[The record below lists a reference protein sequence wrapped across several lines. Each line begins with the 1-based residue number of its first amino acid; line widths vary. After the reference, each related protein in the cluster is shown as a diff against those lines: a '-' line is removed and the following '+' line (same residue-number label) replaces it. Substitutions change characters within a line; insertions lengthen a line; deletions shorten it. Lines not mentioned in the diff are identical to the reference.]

1 MRGAARCWGRS
12 STGSSTPASSCCPIL
27 GFYPRPIPALSK
39 PATPSGTSS
48 IATALLCA
56 IRRRMILACRKRRF
70 WCASSGIS
78 TRWPPSTARMR
89 RVGSLSTCW
98 RAAIASACSPKTS
111 IPSQAC
117 CGGTSHKPI
126 PWPASSIRRGSCRAA
141 GNRRGR
147 SLERAAPLKF
157 ESSQHDS
164 QDCAVTLRKKPGN
177 LCRSRALAPTRVVK
191 GVMLAERPDQA
202 RMSRIV
208 LVSNRVTDIRKAPQA
223 GGVAVALA
231 DIVRTR
237 PALWFGWNGEIAPE
251 HATPTLERE
260 GRIATV
266 PLSEADHQAYY
277 LGYSNSVLW
286 PVFHNRLDLAQFE
299 AGFFERYVGVNRRL
313 AEQLRPLL
321 RPDDLIWVHDYHL
334 LPFATELRRLGAQN
348 PIGYFLHIPFP
359 PWQTF
364 MAIPEH
370 QQLARALAAYDLIG
384 LQTKADVANLVTYLE
399 NGVYGRI
406 VPDGRIRLLDR
417 LLTVGSFPIG
427 IDVAD
432 FAHAKRDSGLVQA
445 RAPVHRIIGVD
456 RLDYT
461 KGLPQKFKAFG
472 QFLETNPR
480 YRGQVVLTQIAPP
493 TRGSVEAYTDIRQQ
507 LESLAGSINGRFGE
521 LDWVPIH
528 YIHRSTARRRLA
540 DIYRSSR
547 IGLVTPLRD
556 GMNLVAKEYV
566 AAQDGADP
574 GVLILSQF
582 AGAAEEMSQ
591 ALIVNPYNIAE
602 TADVIRMAFEMDLSE
617 RQKRHAALIATVEK
631 NNVVAWCRSFIA
643 QLERVRS
650 NDPAGWRAP
659 EPIRSALAKLQAT

>member
-1 MRGAARCWGRS
+1 
-12 STGSSTPASSCCPIL
+12 
-27 GFYPRPIPALSK
+27 
-39 PATPSGTSS
+39 
-48 IATALLCA
+48 
-56 IRRRMILACRKRRF
+56 
-70 WCASSGIS
+70 
-78 TRWPPSTARMR
+78 
-89 RVGSLSTCW
+89 
-98 RAAIASACSPKTS
+98 
-111 IPSQAC
+111 
-117 CGGTSHKPI
+117 
-126 PWPASSIRRGSCRAA
+126 
-141 GNRRGR
+141 
-147 SLERAAPLKF
+147 
-157 ESSQHDS
+157 
-164 QDCAVTLRKKPGN
+164 
-177 LCRSRALAPTRVVK
+177 
-191 GVMLAERPDQA
+191 MLVEKPDQA

-251 HATPTLERE
+251 NATATVERE

-299 AGFFERYVGVNRRL
+299 AGFFERYVDVNRRL

-334 LPFATELRRLGAQN
+334 LPFATELRRLGAEN
-348 PIGYFLHIPFP
+348 PIGFFLHIPFP

-399 NGVYGRI
+399 NGVFGRI

-417 LLTVGSFPIG
+417 LVSVGSFPIG

-432 FAHAKRDSGLVQA
+432 FAHAKRDGGLVQA

-472 QFLETNPR
+472 QFLDSNPR

-493 TRGSVEAYTDIRQQ
+493 TRGSVEAYSDIRQQ
-507 LESLAGSINGRFGE
+507 LEALAGSINGRFGE

-566 AAQDGADP
+566 AAQDSADP

-602 TADVIRMAFEMDLSE
+602 TADVIRMAFEMALAE
-617 RQKRHAALIATVEK
+617 RQKRHAALMATVEK
-631 NNVVAWCRSFIA
+631 NSVVAWCRSFIA

-650 NDPAGWRAP
+650 NDPASWRAP
-659 EPIRSALAKLQAT
+659 EPIRTALAKLQAT